1 LLKSIAGDAIV
12 VEADGQAHSL
22 PLERIQKARL
32 RPE

>member
-1 LLKSIAGDAIV
+1 LKSVQGEAIV
-12 VEADGQAHSL
+12 VEVDGQAHEL

>member
-1 LLKSIAGDAIV
+1 LLKSIAGDSIV
-12 VEADGQAHSL
+12 IEVDGQAHGL